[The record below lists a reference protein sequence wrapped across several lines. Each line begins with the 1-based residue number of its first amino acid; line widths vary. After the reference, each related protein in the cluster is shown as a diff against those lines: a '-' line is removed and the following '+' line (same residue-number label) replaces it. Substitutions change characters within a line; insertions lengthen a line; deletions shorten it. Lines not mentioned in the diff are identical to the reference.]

1 MAKYDTYTVSLTS
14 GTTNKPIKRDLAVL
28 FEDGDVP
35 GDVISSADILLLE
48 DSAAGDSTIEET
60 LVALTE
66 QEMEDL
72 MTEVWTEQMATMGNA
87 KYAYANRLR
96 DAINAAQNA

>member
-14 GTTNKPIKRDLAVL
+14 GTVNKPIKRDLTVL
-28 FEDGDVP
+28 FEDGDTP
-35 GDVISSADILLLE
+35 SSVISAADILLLE
-48 DSAAGDSTIEET
+48 DASGGTSTIAET

-66 QEMEDL
+66 QEMYDL
-72 MTEVWTEQMATMGNA
+72 MVEVWAEQMSTMGNA

-96 DAINAAQNA
+96 DAVSAAQNA